1 MKVGALDVKVL
12 NLKEK
17 LFDGEATK
25 VLLPAIDGEMC
36 ILPHHVSIMTVL
48 VPGTIKIFRAV
59 SDRIISIKV
68 TGGIC
73 SFSDNSAVF
82 ILQ

>member
-1 MKVGALDVKVL
+1 MKGNILDVKIL

-25 VLLPAIDGEMC
+25 VVLPAVGGEMC
-36 ILPHHVSIMTVL
+36 LLPNHISIITAL
-48 VPGTIKIFRAV
+48 VPGTIRIFRAV
-59 SDRIISIKV
+59 SDRVISIKV
-68 TGGIC
+68 TSGVC

-82 ILQ
+82 MLQ